1 MSTKALNSRW
11 VAPVVI
17 AIVVAGFGASGLVR
31 ATKAHLAGVN
41 RIPSLAAVLSPPSD
55 VVENYLLVGSDSRAN
70 ADPSDADYKA
80 IAGTSVSGQRSD
92 SIMVLRH
99 DKADGSA
106 SILSVPRDLWVKIGD
121 GNKAQRVN
129 TAFSQGPE
137 VLVRTIQRNLNI
149 PVHHYL
155 EVDFAGFKDIVD
167 SIGGVLVCLP
177 GPARDKYS
185 GLYIPRGGCNVLNG
199 QKALAYARSRHF
211 QLKIDGDWKLDGS
224 SDHGRT
230 ARQRDFI
237 SSLITSAVKHVA
249 KHPLAAGDV
258 LAGFASE
265 LSADPELDMADM
277 IKKLRPV
284 ADSGAKSYA
293 LSTTGDNVGGAS
305 VLRLTQESDAV
316 LAYFAGTGP
325 IPA

>member
-1 MSTKALNSRW
+1 
-11 VAPVVI
+11 
-17 AIVVAGFGASGLVR
+17 
-31 ATKAHLAGVN
+31 
-41 RIPSLAAVLSPPSD
+41 
-55 VVENYLLVGSDSRAN
+55 
-70 ADPSDADYKA
+70 
-80 IAGTSVSGQRSD
+80 
-92 SIMVLRH
+92 MVLRH
-99 DKADGSA
+99 DKTDGSA

-155 EVDFAGFKDIVD
+155 EVDFVGFKDIVD

>member
-1 MSTKALNSRW
+1 VSTKALNSRW

-99 DKADGSA
+99 DKTDGSA

-155 EVDFAGFKDIVD
+155 EVDFVGFKDIVD

-265 LSADPELDMADM
+265 LSADPELDMAD
-277 IKKLRPV
+277 ICTV
-284 ADSGAKSYA
+284 DYW
-293 LSTTGDNVGGAS
+293 
-305 VLRLTQESDAV
+305 
-316 LAYFAGTGP
+316 
-325 IPA
+325 

>member
-1 MSTKALNSRW
+1 VSTKALNSRW

-99 DKADGSA
+99 DKTDGSA

-155 EVDFAGFKDIVD
+155 EVDFVGFKDIVD

-185 GLYIPRGGCNVLNG
+185 GLYLPRGGCNVLNG

-316 LAYFAGTGP
+316 LAYFAGIGP